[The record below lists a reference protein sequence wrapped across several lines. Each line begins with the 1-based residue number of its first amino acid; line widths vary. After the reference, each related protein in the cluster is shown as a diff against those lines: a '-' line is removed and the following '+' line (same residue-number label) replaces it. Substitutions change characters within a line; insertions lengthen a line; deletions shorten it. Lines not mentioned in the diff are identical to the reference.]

1 MPSCLID
8 PTDLAVPVY
17 AIAPDAFAAWL
28 GGQDD
33 ATKAWVDA
41 HDFVGKGGTA
51 LSLPGTDG
59 ALKAYVYVIGGCDGR
74 GGLWAWAALY
84 GALPKGGLFQIQSD
98 LDEDDVTDAALGFAL
113 ASYAFDRYRQSKDD
127 ADDDAPH
134 TGPFLVWPTGA
145 DQAYVRGAYG
155 ATTLVRDLVNTP
167 ACDLGPAEL
176 AHAARD
182 LAEASGA
189 TYSDIVGVDL
199 IREGFPAIYAVG
211 RGAED
216 SRAPRL
222 VDFSWGR
229 MDAPKVTL
237 VGKGVCFDSGGLD
250 IKSAAGMKLMKK
262 DMGGAAHALGLASMI
277 MAANL
282 DVRLRVLIPAV
293 ENSVSDAAMRPLDVI
308 ASRKGLSIEIGHTD
322 AEGRVILA
330 DALSLACEDQPDLI
344 LDFATLTG
352 AARVALGTE
361 IPALFCNDN
370 ELATDILAAGETTHD
385 PLWRMPL
392 HQPYK
397 KMIRGKV
404 ADVRNDTD
412 SPYAGAIM
420 AALFLESFVED
431 GIPWAHVDLMAWNPS
446 SNPGRPEGGEAMC
459 LRAMFKAL
467 KNRFAD

>member
-8 PTDLAVPVY
+8 PTDTAVPVH
-17 AIAPDAFAAWL
+17 ALKPDDFAAWL
-28 GGQDD
+28 GDQD
-33 ATKAWVDA
+33 AAMKAWIDA
-41 HDFVGKGGTA
+41 AGFTGKGGKA
-51 LSLPGTDG
+51 LSLPGPHG
-59 ALKAYVYVIGGCDGR
+59 ALKAYVYVIGGDDGR
-74 GGLWAWAALY
+74 GGPWGWAALY
-84 GALPKGGLFQIQSD
+84 GALPKGGIFQIGSE
-98 LDEDDVTDAALGFAL
+98 LSEADVNDAALGFAL
-113 ASYAFDRYRQSKDD
+113 ASYEFDRYRQSKDED
-127 ADDDAPH
+127 EDTH
-134 TGPFLVWPTGA
+134 TGPYLVWPTGA

-155 ATTLVRDLVNTP
+155 ATSLVRDLVNTP
-167 ACDLGPAEL
+167 ASDLGPAEL
-176 AHAARD
+176 AHAAKD

-189 TYSDIVGVDL
+189 EYSDIVGVDL

-216 SRAPRL
+216 NRAPRL

-229 MDAPKVTL
+229 VDAPKVTL

-250 IKSAAGMKLMKK
+250 IKSAAGMKIMKK

-352 AARVALGTE
+352 AARVALGPE
-361 IPALFCNDN
+361 VPALFCNDN
-370 ELATDILAAGETTHD
+370 DLAMDILAAGETTHD

-404 ADVRNDTD
+404 ADLRNDTD

-446 SNPGRPEGGEAMC
+446 AKPGRPEGGEAMC
-459 LRAMFKAL
+459 LRAMFKTL
-467 KNRFAD
+467 KNRFAN